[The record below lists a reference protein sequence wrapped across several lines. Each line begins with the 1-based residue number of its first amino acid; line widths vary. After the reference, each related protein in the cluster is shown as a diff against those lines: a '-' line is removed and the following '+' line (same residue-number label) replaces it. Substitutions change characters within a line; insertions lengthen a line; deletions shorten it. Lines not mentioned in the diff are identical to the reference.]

1 MESLPAANVLPE
13 IEASFGYL
21 VAECGFELTQSTE
34 IPSMAWFARDG
45 RVVVVAYD
53 ILRDATVE
61 VDLIDP
67 ASGERYPLGEILAF
81 EPHLGSL
88 RLEGLRERSLVRAEI
103 ERLAALLAEYGRDFL
118 SGEVDAF
125 RIRYREALL
134 VRGTRAAAM
143 KEFYHGDPARARAL
157 FESLRAYWDERDR
170 EHFAQLGTGKT
181 LQFLRRGG

>member
-1 MESLPAANVLPE
+1 MESLPAANVLPS
-13 IEASFGYL
+13 IEASFAFLAGEY
-21 VAECGFELTQSTE
+21 GFELTQSTE
-34 IPSMAWFARDG
+34 IPSMAWFARDD

-61 VDLIDP
+61 VDLVDP
-67 ASGERYPLGEILAF
+67 ASGERYSLAEILAF

-88 RLEGLRERSLVRAEI
+88 RLEGLRERGLVLAEL
-103 ERLAALLAEYGRDFL
+103 ERLAAILAQHGGDFL
-118 SGEVDAF
+118 AGDLDAF

-143 KEFYHGDPARARAL
+143 KEFYHGDPVRARAL

-170 EHFAQLGTGKT
+170 EHVAQLAAAKS
-181 LQFLRRGG
+181 LQLLRRGG